1 MYLLNKSFYFFWCS
15 GTLQLRRPFSTQ
27 PKVSSISGTRCFH
40 PSPAQPRPGEPSRKE
55 PAPHRSSGHLLP
67 SHTQVFH
74 LRFVFTQALP
84 TGKAPFSLWAVVSPA
99 RCSRG
104 GRPAAVWGSLGFVPG
119 GYGCTDPPRSCK
131 APRLLALAGQGP
143 VSVVSTM

>member
-1 MYLLNKSFYFFWCS
+1 MYLLNKSVYFCWCS

-84 TGKAPFSLWAVVSPA
+84 TGKAPFSS
-99 RCSRG
+99 

-131 APRLLALAGQGP
+131 APRLLALVGQGP